1 MGLDIFLLVLAIV
14 LVILGTIGCVV
25 PILPG
30 APLAW
35 FGLLAA
41 FLCSFC
47 DISVVSLVITG
58 ILSALVS
65 VLDNL
70 APIYLTSKTG
80 GTKWGSWGVTI
91 GLILGFFA
99 GPLGIIIC
107 PFLGALAGELL
118 YDSKDKKRAF
128 KSACGAFLGF
138 LTGIGIKLACCF
150 VIIICL
156 IRSFF

>member
-1 MGLDIFLLVLAIV
+1 M
-14 LVILGTIGCVV
+14 
-25 PILPG
+25 
-30 APLAW
+30 
-35 FGLLAA
+35 
-41 FLCSFC
+41 
-47 DISVVSLVITG
+47 VSLVITG